1 MPPDGPRGKITVQEV
16 SQVQS
21 TIMLSFPPVLHLT
34 LSMSVLLD
42 NLITLITL
50 QGSHVYINNF
60 LSEMTR
66 EILKFTAIRC
76 IYSLDSDTVSAVYA
90 HYSD

>member
-50 QGSHVYINNF
+50 QGSHVYINHF

-66 EILKFTAIRC
+66 EI
-76 IYSLDSDTVSAVYA
+76 
-90 HYSD
+90 

>member
-1 MPPDGPRGKITVQEV
+1 MPPDGPRGKITVQGV
-16 SQVQS
+16 SQGQS

-34 LSMSVLLD
+34 LSMSVLLG

-50 QGSHVYINNF
+50 QGSHVYINHF
-60 LSEMTR
+60 LSEMTH

-76 IYSLDSDTVSAVYA
+76 MYSLDSDTVSAVCA

>member
-1 MPPDGPRGKITVQEV
+1 MQEV

-34 LSMSVLLD
+34 LSVSVLLD

-50 QGSHVYINNF
+50 QGTHVYINHF

-76 IYSLDSDTVSAVYA
+76 MYSLDIDTVSAVCA

>member
-16 SQVQS
+16 SQVQR
-21 TIMLSFPPVLHLT
+21 TIMFSFPPVLHLT

-50 QGSHVYINNF
+50 QGSH
-60 LSEMTR
+60 
-66 EILKFTAIRC
+66 K
-76 IYSLDSDTVSAVYA
+76 
-90 HYSD
+90 